1 MDQLPDDIRVHFE
14 HAGGSLTTDDLIRRQ
29 MAEVQSARRSY
40 QEFDQLTGGA
50 RVEDLNDYDDDIGQN
65 RRSGTGIDGS
75 FFDMLND

>member
-1 MDQLPDDIRVHFE
+1 
-14 HAGGSLTTDDLIRRQ
+14 